1 MLNASKAGFRRLLP
15 LLRPH
20 LRQLMTGG
28 LCMVVYVGSF
38 PVLVS
43 LAGELFPALGSK
55 DLSRVL
61 QLIAQA
67 VLIFAVQKLAQ
78 FGQDSLLA
86 EPALLVS
93 QRLRRE
99 LFSTLQ
105 RVELGAL
112 EKLSAGD
119 LTYRLT
125 EDADRV
131 SEVLYKTIH
140 DTVPSVLQLLVVL
153 GTMLWLDWKLTIA
166 ILLLAPVIVWLISL
180 FGAQVMRATERSQK
194 KVSELAG
201 LLGEAIEGLPLVRAF
216 AAEPWLQDR
225 FEQEISQ
232 HRQARQRT
240 YLLVA
245 LQHPVV
251 GIIEVIGLFAVLGL
265 AAWRIESGDLTIP
278 GLSSYLTGLIVLID
292 PIAHVTNN
300 FNEFQQGQA
309 SLRRLREIEQEP
321 LEPSDPADSVSL
333 GDVKGA
339 LSLES
344 LSFHYVPGQT
354 VLDRLD
360 LQVPAGSVLA
370 VVGPSGA
377 GKSTLFS
384 LLLRFNTAQQGS
396 ILLDGVDISSMR
408 SRELRKRVALV
419 PQRTT
424 VFSGSIAEAI
434 RVKGALSL
442 ESLSFHYVKG
452 QTVLDRLDLQV
463 PAGSVLAVVG
473 PSGAGKST
481 LFSLL
486 LRFNTAQQGSILLDG
501 VDISSMRSRE
511 LRKRVALVPQ
521 RTTVF
526 SGSIAEAIR
535 FGRRATHEQMVSA
548 ARLANADDFIQALPD
563 GYNTKLEER
572 GSNLSGGQLQRIAIA
587 RAVLGDPAI
596 LLLDEATS
604 ALDAEA
610 EAAVQ
615 LGLNRAM
622 ADRTVIVIAHRL
634 ATVQEAD
641 KIVVLEHGR
650 IVELGS
656 HAELMNA
663 YGRYRDLCERQI
675 IRGVEVT

>member
-1 MLNASKAGFRRLLP
+1 MIP

-20 LRQLMTGG
+20 LRQLLTGG
-28 LCMVVYVGSF
+28 VCMLVYVGSF
-38 PVLVS
+38 PLLVQ
-43 LAGELFPALGSK
+43 LAGDLFPALGSR
-55 DLSRVL
+55 DLNRVM
-61 QLIAQA
+61 QLIGQG

-86 EPALLVS
+86 GPALQVS
-93 QRLRRE
+93 QRLRRD

-153 GTMLWLDWKLTIA
+153 GTMLWLDWKLSLA

-216 AAEPWLQDR
+216 AAEPWLQER
-225 FEQEISQ
+225 FEQEIDQ

-240 YLLVA
+240 YSLVA

-265 AAWRIESGDLTIP
+265 AAWRIESGDLTIA

-292 PIAHVTNN
+292 PIAHVTTN

-309 SLRRLREIEQEP
+309 SLRRLREIEREP
-321 LEPSDPADSVSL
+321 REPSDPTDAVEL
-333 GDVKGA
+333 GDLKGD
-339 LSLES
+339 LSLEA
-344 LSFHYVPGQT
+344 LSFRYVDDQP
-354 VLDRLD
+354 VLDQLN

-384 LLLRFNTAQQGS
+384 LLLRFNTAQQGR
-396 ILLDGVDISSMR
+396 ILLDGVDLSCMR
-408 SRELRKRVALV
+408 ARDLRQRVALV

-424 VFSGSIAEAI
+424 VFSG
-434 RVKGALSL
+434 
-442 ESLSFHYVKG
+442 
-452 QTVLDRLDLQV
+452 T
-463 PAGSVLAVVG
+463 
-473 PSGAGKST
+473 
-481 LFSLL
+481 
-486 LRFNTAQQGSILLDG
+486 
-501 VDISSMRSRE
+501 
-511 LRKRVALVPQ
+511 
-521 RTTVF
+521 
-526 SGSIAEAIR
+526 IAEAIR
-535 FGRRATHEQMVSA
+535 FGRRASDDQVARA
-548 ARLANADDFIQALPD
+548 ARLANADAFIRALPD
-563 GYNTKLEER
+563 GYNTQLEER

-587 RAVLGDPAI
+587 RAVLGDPAV

-615 LGLNRAM
+615 LGLKQAM
-622 ADRTVIVIAHRL
+622 ADRTVLVIAHRL

-641 KIVVLEHGR
+641 QIVVLEQGR
-650 IVELGS
+650 IVDRGT
-656 HAELMNA
+656 HDVLMQRG
-663 YGRYRDLCERQI
+663 GRYRELCERQF
-675 IRGVEVT
+675 IRDLQTR

>member
-1 MLNASKAGFRRLLP
+1 
-15 LLRPH
+15 
-20 LRQLMTGG
+20 
-28 LCMVVYVGSF
+28 MVVYVGSF

-166 ILLLAPVIVWLISL
+166 ILLLAPVIFWLISL

-344 LSFHYVPGQT
+344 LSFHYVQGQT

-408 SRELRKRVALV
+408 SRELR
-419 PQRTT
+419 Q
-424 VFSGSIAEAI
+424 
-434 RVKGALSL
+434 
-442 ESLSFHYVKG
+442 
-452 QTVLDRLDLQV
+452 
-463 PAGSVLAVVG
+463 
-473 PSGAGKST
+473 
-481 LFSLL
+481 
-486 LRFNTAQQGSILLDG
+486 
-501 VDISSMRSRE
+501 
-511 LRKRVALVPQ
+511 RVALVPQ